1 MYSLV
6 ELRCWESLADLVDGE
21 VAFVVELDEEGD
33 ELGRVAVAFG
43 EAGVCRKS
51 SKIRKREIVERET
64 TDEQVFAASR
74 FSKIPKG
81 GGVLGPGVPTL

>member
-33 ELGRVAVAFG
+33 ELGRVAVAFA
-43 EAGVCRKS
+43 EAGVYC
-51 SKIRKREIVERET
+51 
-64 TDEQVFAASR
+64 
-74 FSKIPKG
+74 
-81 GGVLGPGVPTL
+81 